1 MITCI
6 AIDDEANALG
16 VITEYAK
23 RIPDLELVQVYKDP
37 AKALQ
42 DISAGKIQFDLVFLD
57 IQMSRINGLT
67 LAQRL
72 PQNTNVILTTAYP
85 DFALQGYE
93 MDVVDYLLKPFS
105 FARFERAVKKVRSI
119 SGGEQ
124 STSPAQS
131 SQLLSPEKDDFIFV
145 KSDSRM
151 IKVMLDSIYYLE
163 GSGNYVTIHT
173 TKGKV
178 MVLQNLRKF
187 EDQLRPYKFI
197 RIHKSFIISLNYV
210 DVIERATVRVHTFEL
225 PIGETYREDFHHFID
240 KQYRNF

>member
-1 MITCI
+1 
-6 AIDDEANALG
+6 
-16 VITEYAK
+16 
-23 RIPDLELVQVYKDP
+23 
-37 AKALQ
+37 
-42 DISAGKIQFDLVFLD
+42 
-57 IQMSRINGLT
+57 
-67 LAQRL
+67 
-72 PQNTNVILTTAYP
+72 VILTTAYP

-105 FARFERAVKKVRSI
+105 FSRFERAVKKIRSI
-119 SGGEQ
+119 SGAEQ
-124 STSPAQS
+124 STLASQP

-145 KSDSRM
+145 KSDTRM

-210 DVIERATVRVHTFEL
+210 DVIERASVRVHTFDL
-225 PIGETYREDFHHFID
+225 PIGETYREDFHNFID